1 VLKSRFHY
9 PRYGH
14 GVLTRWQGGLA
25 AIVVTLGTVALVILD
40 LADRGVR
47 VWGDSHA
54 ITTDTVGG
62 LLVLL
67 ITVLVVDQV
76 VSIRQLNDRARAI
89 AAQAA
94 IVVTQARRT
103 AQAVS
108 HAVNPHDGQGDRDAA
123 VDEFR
128 TYMMM
133 LLVAAPVLIDAKVS
147 RDFLEQ
153 AQVLGAE
160 LAKALAAT
168 AKPADGAADAPSRPA
183 GTGKA
188 STARLNE
195 AVQRLRTASTPLLQ
209 VLDPETR
216 SIIRGDT
223 PA

>member
-1 VLKSRFHY
+1 M
-9 PRYGH
+9 
-14 GVLTRWQGGLA
+14 LTRWQGGLA
-25 AIVVTLGTVALVILD
+25 AIVVTLLTVALVILD
-40 LADRGVR
+40 LADAGVR
-47 VWGDSHA
+47 QWWDGHA
-54 ITTDTVGG
+54 ITTDTVAG

-76 VSIRQLNDRARAI
+76 VSLRQLNDRARAI

-103 AQAVS
+103 TQAVS
-108 HAVNPHDGQGDRDAA
+108 QAVNPHDGQGDRDAA

-168 AKPADGAADAPSRPA
+168 AKPADGAAKPADGAAKAADEAAKAPGRTA
-183 GTGKA
+183 GAGKESA
-188 STARLNE
+188 ARLNE
-195 AVQRLRTASTPLLQ
+195 AVQRLRNASTPLLQ
-209 VLDPETR
+209 VLDPDTR
-216 SIIRGDT
+216 SIIRGDP

>member
-1 VLKSRFHY
+1 
-9 PRYGH
+9 
-14 GVLTRWQGGLA
+14 VLTRWQGGLA
-25 AIVVTLGTVALVILD
+25 AIVVTLLTVALVILD
-40 LADRGVR
+40 LADAGARQWWDG
-47 VWGDSHA
+47 HA
-54 ITTDTVGG
+54 VTTDTVSG

-67 ITVLVVDQV
+67 ITLLVVDQV
-76 VSIRQLNDRARAI
+76 VSLRQLNDRARAI

-103 AQAVS
+103 TQAVAQAIK
-108 HAVNPHDGQGDRDAA
+108 PDDDPGDRDAA

-168 AKPADGAADAPSRPA
+168 AEPAGGTAGGTARRADA
-183 GTGKA
+183 GKVSA
-188 STARLNE
+188 ARLND
-195 AVQRLRTASTPLLQ
+195 AVRRLRTASTPLLE
-209 VLDPETR
+209 VLDPETQR
-216 SIIRGDT
+216 IVLGD
-223 PA
+223 PSQPVSG

>member
-1 VLKSRFHY
+1 M
-9 PRYGH
+9 
-14 GVLTRWQGGLA
+14 LTRWQGGLA
-25 AIVVTLGTVALVILD
+25 AIVVTLLTVALVILD
-40 LADRGVR
+40 LADAGARQWWDG
-47 VWGDSHA
+47 HA
-54 ITTDTVGG
+54 VTTDTVSG

-67 ITVLVVDQV
+67 ITLLVVDQV
-76 VSIRQLNDRARAI
+76 VSLRQLNDRARAI

-103 AQAVS
+103 TQAVAQAIK
-108 HAVNPHDGQGDRDAA
+108 PDDDPGDRDAA

-168 AKPADGAADAPSRPA
+168 AEPAGGTAGGTARRADA
-183 GTGKA
+183 GKVSA
-188 STARLNE
+188 ARLND
-195 AVQRLRTASTPLLQ
+195 AVRRLRTASTPLLE
-209 VLDPETR
+209 VLDPETQR
-216 SIIRGDT
+216 IVLGD
-223 PA
+223 PSQPVSG